1 VFILH
6 SRGDMISS
14 SSETQ
19 ALLSSTSEGRE
30 KKSSSSSSSSIKS
43 SLKAAT
49 AIVAV
54 STSIFATA
62 SYSVSRAPS
71 ARGASQ
77 SEHGLD
83 VFKRAIA
90 SLGDDAIAPV
100 AGANDKVT
108 LTVGCS
114 HKDVLKRLPFDPEGW
129 DSKVG
134 AKLITESKSKTFAF
148 EDAIEMKEVGCGKFQ
163 TPYKLGSGAKFGFY
177 LYEKANPEN
186 YVSDIGGKL
195 LFHEEMEEEAA
206 IGEGET
212 EAASTTSKK
221 KSSSSSSSSSSVS
234 SATSTTETASTDY
247 AAQAAAAEQNANE
260 RAKEITALLSASIGK
275 KKHGSN
281 SAKSAKSVKKQVEEE
296 IEEEVSEEGEV
307 EENTSSSK
315 KHSYSVKKTVKG
327 SKKSDPAAVASEEL
341 ESSGIQVV
349 GEYFDWGWWMSAL
362 SQGTQY
368 QTTDIT
374 CENTT
379 CTMQVCEKTK
389 CTEYKKECET
399 TEMCDDL
406 GDFVKEQTA
415 SMGKSGIT
423 KKQAAKALDE
433 ATKAS
438 SEVSEFQI
446 QSTSSSSKK
455 SHHRHLLSHH
465 HHHATEEVSEEEVK
479 PTHGKAHEHKHFAG
493 FGSDAL
499 QEDETSEEGEL
510 DEELEEAQEEF
521 EEEEEEEVPSKSK
534 KTSSKKSSKKSSS
547 SKHHSKHHEEDSI
560 ADTGANEFDVRH
572 PAHIASRM
580 SGCTTQHV
588 AENMEFYPRVHGPA
602 NANHV
607 YIFGGC
613 YADRDHAT
621 CNIPID
627 VNPKQCV
634 IVRLNDNNFQEA
646 VNACLDEAPVD
657 GKCVNYGKESKYGI
671 LPRWDVTQ
679 VHNMQRAFADTE
691 FNGYLGS
698 WDTSNVRN
706 MNQMFANN
714 KAFNGDIRKW
724 SFEHLG
730 SATGIFDG
738 ADKYNAKWE
747 CGFKATGIIDFS
759 SCQSSETLKK
769 QKEIEEKM
777 QRSHFVANPEYN
789 PEQNTV
795 QEDTE
800 PQSSATAFDDE
811 NAEKYAAEREQDFN
825 AQVEE
830 ANEEEESSGG
840 FFNKLFGGGSSSSA
854 APKEE
859 HEEPTAAAAA
869 TTTTTTTTTVSDDG
883 DYESS
888 NEQQQQL
895 PEELEDDAISLAS
908 SEVDE
913 DRASSVSSSSS
924 SSSSSSTNTFTEK
937 ELTDANFKQ
946 QVALCLAEEPKK
958 GDCMDNEFGP
968 MISWDTS
975 KVTNMY
981 EAFANPPTPV
991 EGDKASTFNGDLS
1004 KWDTSQVTNM
1014 RRMFSN
1020 ARHFEGGDL
1029 SKWDTSRV
1037 QDMSQMFSGANS
1049 FDGDISSWDTSRCED
1064 MHQMFEDA
1072 RQFNQDIGKW
1082 QVGKAL
1088 KMSSMFHKAESFDQD
1103 LRKWSVAKVAD
1114 QEDIFKGASAFN
1126 EKFECASKHSGP
1138 VMSCKDKS
1146 EKENGNSNV
1155 LSKIFG

>member
-1 VFILH
+1 MSPL
-6 SRGDMISS
+6 S

-19 ALLSSTSEGRE
+19 ALLKTNGDER
-30 KKSSSSSSSSIKS
+30 KRTKSSSFTSP
-43 SLKAAT
+43 LKAAT

-54 STSIFATA
+54 STSLFATA
-62 SYSVSRAPS
+62 SYSVSLGT
-71 ARGASQ
+71 RGSSSRLGDLSQ
-77 SEHGLD
+77 REGGVDL
-83 VFKRAIA
+83 FKRAVANLGEDATTTTA
-90 SLGDDAIAPV
+90 SV
-100 AGANDKVT
+100 NDKVT

-114 HKDVLKRLPFDPEGW
+114 HRDVLKRLPFDPEGW

-134 AKLITESKSKTFAF
+134 AKLITESKSKTFSY
-148 EDAIEMKEVGCGKFQ
+148 EDAIEMKEIGCGKFQ

-195 LFHEEMEEEAA
+195 LLLEEEEEEEAA
-206 IGEGET
+206 IGET
-212 EAASTTSKK
+212 AASSSKK
-221 KSSSSSSSSSSVS
+221 KMKKMSSSSSVLKP
-234 SATSTTETASTDY
+234 SATTNTESSSSTTTDY
-247 AAQAAAAEQNANE
+247 AAQAVAAEQNANE
-260 RAKEITALLSASIGK
+260 RAKEISALLSASVGK
-275 KKHGSN
+275 KKHAS
-281 SAKSAKSVKKQVEEE
+281 SKKSVKKHVEEE
-296 IEEEVSEEGEV
+296 IEEEVSEDGAV
-307 EENTSSSK
+307 EKKSSK
-315 KHSYSVKKTVKG
+315 KHSSSSSSAADKTVKG
-327 SKKSDPAAVASEEL
+327 SKKSDPVAVAKEEL
-341 ESSGIQVV
+341 ESSGIEVV

-362 SQGTQY
+362 SQGSQY

-399 TEMCDDL
+399 TEVCDDL

-423 KKQAAKALDE
+423 KKQASKALNK
-433 ATKAS
+433 ATEAS
-438 SEVSEFQI
+438 SEVSEFEI
-446 QSTSSSSKK
+446 KTSSSSSTK

-465 HHHATEEVSEEEVK
+465 AKVADVEEVES
-479 PTHGKAHEHKHFAG
+479 THAKVHKNKHFAG
-493 FGSDAL
+493 FGSDAAKAA
-499 QEDETSEEGEL
+499 ETEEVEEL
-510 DEELEEAQEEF
+510 DEEIEEAKEEV
-521 EEEEEEEVPSKSK
+521 EEEEEKVSSKSK
-534 KTSSKKSSKKSSS
+534 KSSSKKSSKKSSS
-547 SKHHSKHHEEDSI
+547 SSSSKKHKGDDI
-560 ADTGANEFDVRH
+560 ADTGAYEFDTRH

-580 SGCTTQHV
+580 SSCTTQHV

-613 YADRDHAT
+613 YNDRDHET
-621 CNIPID
+621 CNIPVD

-634 IVRLNDNNFQEA
+634 IVHLNDKNFQEA
-646 VNACLDEAPVD
+646 VNACLEEAPID
-657 GKCVNYGKESKYGI
+657 GKCVQYGKESKFGI

-679 VHNMQRAFADTE
+679 VHNMQKAFADTD

-698 WDTSNVRN
+698 WDTSQVRN

-724 SFEHLG
+724 NFEHLG
-730 SATGIFDG
+730 SATGVFDG

-769 QKEIEEKM
+769 QKEVEDRL
-777 QRSHFVANPEYN
+777 QRSHFVSNPEYN
-789 PEQNTV
+789 PEEENAV
-795 QEDTE
+795 QEDSE
-800 PQSSATAFDDE
+800 PLSSATAFDDE
-811 NAEKYAAEREQDFN
+811 NAEKYAAEREQAFN
-825 AQVEE
+825 EQVEE
-830 ANEEEESSGG
+830 ANEKEESGG
-840 FFNKLFGGGSSSSA
+840 GLLQKLFGGGSSSSA

-859 HEEPTAAAAA
+859 HELPTAAA
-869 TTTTTTTTTVSDDG
+869 TTTVSDDG

-888 NEQQQQL
+888 NEQQRHQQS
-895 PEELEDDAISLAS
+895 PEELAKDDASSLAS
-908 SEVDE
+908 SDDD
-913 DRASSVSSSSS
+913 DRTTSSSFSSSSS
-924 SSSSSSTNTFTEK
+924 SSSSSFSSKTFTEK
-937 ELTDANFKQ
+937 DLTDENFRR

-968 MISWDTS
+968 MMSWDTS

-981 EAFANPPTPV
+981 ETFQNPPMLV
-991 EGDKASTFNGDLS
+991 EGDESSSFNGDLS
-1004 KWDTSQVTNM
+1004 KWDTSHVTNM

-1020 ARHFEGGDL
+1020 AKAFQGGDL
-1029 SKWDTSRV
+1029 SKWDTSHV

-1064 MHQMFEDA
+1064 MHHMFEDA
-1072 RQFNQDIGKW
+1072 QLFNQDIGKW

-1088 KMSSMFHKAESFDQD
+1088 KMRSMFRNAESFDQD
-1103 LRKWSVAKVAD
+1103 LQKWSVAKVSE

-1126 EKFECASKHSGP
+1126 DKFECASKHDGP
-1138 VMSCKDKS
+1138 IVSCRDKS
-1146 EKENGNSNV
+1146 EKTEEKSNNNV
-1155 LSKIFG
+1155 FSKIFG

>member
-1 VFILH
+1 
-6 SRGDMISS
+6 MSS

-19 ALLSSTSEGRE
+19 ALLSQGGDG
-30 KKSSSSSSSSIKS
+30 KKKSSSSSSSIKS

-62 SYSVSRAPS
+62 TYAVSRSSS
-71 ARGASQ
+71 ARGASLGSAQ

-83 VFKRAIA
+83 AFKRAIA
-90 SLGDDAIAPV
+90 SLGDDVVAPV

-148 EDAIEMKEVGCGKFQ
+148 EDAIEMTEVGCGKFQ

-195 LFHEEMEEEAA
+195 LFNEEEEEEAA
-206 IGEGET
+206 IGKGEK
-212 EAASTTSKK
+212 EAGSKTSKK
-221 KSSSSSSSSSSVS
+221 KGSSSSSSSSSVS
-234 SATSTTETASTDY
+234 KATSTTETASTDY

-281 SAKSAKSVKKQVEEE
+281 SAKSAKSAKKQVEEE
-296 IEEEVSEEGEV
+296 IEEEVSEEGLV

-315 KHSYSVKKTVKG
+315 KHSSSVKKTVKG

-389 CTEYKKECET
+389 CTEYKKECES

-423 KKQAAKALDE
+423 KKQAAKALEE

-446 QSTSSSSKK
+446 QTTSSSSKK

-479 PTHGKAHEHKHFAG
+479 PTHVKVHNHKHFAG

-499 QEDETSEEGEL
+499 QEDETSEEGDL

-521 EEEEEEEVPSKSK
+521 EEEEEVPSKSK

-560 ADTGANEFDVRH
+560 ADTGADEFDVRH

-634 IVRLNDNNFQEA
+634 IVRLNDKNFQEA
-646 VNACLDEAPVD
+646 VNACLEEAPVD

-789 PEQNTV
+789 PEENTV

-800 PQSSATAFDDE
+800 PQSSATTFDDE

-840 FFNKLFGGGSSSSA
+840 FLNKLFGGGSSSSA

-859 HEEPTAAAAA
+859 HEEPTAAA
-869 TTTTTTTTTVSDDG
+869 TTTSTVSDDG

-888 NEQQQQL
+888 NEQQQQQQQQL
-895 PEELEDDAISLAS
+895 PEELEDDASFLAS

-913 DRASSVSSSSS
+913 DRASSVSPSSSS
-924 SSSSSSTNTFTEK
+924 SFSTNTFTEK

-946 QVALCLAEEPKK
+946 QVALCLAEEPKR

-981 EAFANPPTPV
+981 EAFANPPTSV
-991 EGDKASTFNGDLS
+991 EGDEAFTFNGDLS

-1029 SKWDTSRV
+1029 SKWDTSHV
-1037 QDMSQMFSGANS
+1037 QDMSQMFSGASS

-1103 LRKWSVAKVAD
+1103 LRKWSVAKVAE

-1138 VMSCKDKS
+1138 IMSCKDKS
-1146 EKENGNSNV
+1146 EKEYGNSNV